1 MKGGQNLAVLQ
12 QRKKEEDGWV
22 KPQPCCICHKV
33 IKGAYGFH
41 ADGWTCSGKCERE
54 YDSRPKYPG
63 HSEEQFFERNP
74 DAMLYVFDE
83 VSEPVGV

>member
-12 QRKKEEDGWV
+12 QRKKDEEGWV
-22 KPQPCCICHKV
+22 LASPCCICGKLL
-33 IKGAYGFH
+33 KGAYGFH
-41 ADGWTCSGKCERE
+41 EDGWSCSGKCERE
-54 YDSRPKYPG
+54 YDSRPRFPG
-63 HSEEQFFERNP
+63 HSETEFFQRNP